1 MKESDAR
8 ARRYTKEAFSGAFTM
23 DADACSLEVQD
34 EGGNLRVRL
43 GICEKVI
50 NIDHSH
56 QGGANKE
63 ARVKRRRREILSNY
77 MVGKVIEEITG

>member
-1 MKESDAR
+1 MKKSAAR
-8 ARRYTKEAFSGAFTM
+8 ARRCGGAHNVNTKEAFSGALTT
-23 DADACSLEVQD
+23 DTDACSLEVRD

-43 GICEKVI
+43 GMYEKVI

-63 ARVKRRRREILSNY
+63 ARVKRRRRETLSN
-77 MVGKVIEEITG
+77 

>member
-8 ARRYTKEAFSGAFTM
+8 ARGCGGAHNVNTKEAFSGAFAT
-23 DADACSLEVQD
+23 DPDACSVEVQD
-34 EGGNLRVRL
+34 EGGNGQVRL
-43 GICEKVI
+43 GIYEKVI

-63 ARVKRRRREILSNY
+63 ARVKRRRRDTLSN
-77 MVGKVIEEITG
+77 

>member
-8 ARRYTKEAFSGAFTM
+8 ARRCGGAHNVNTKEEEAFSGALMTN
-23 DADACSLEVQD
+23 ADACSLEVRD

-43 GICEKVI
+43 GIYEKVI

-56 QGGANKE
+56 QGRANKE
-63 ARVKRRRREILSNY
+63 TMVKRRRR
-77 MVGKVIEEITG
+77 